1 MKTIVY
7 IDGLTEPVNPG
18 GITTYAFVVYREG
31 KKVYEERK
39 FVGSGKDFSNNVAE
53 YSALYAALKWLI
65 ANGQTDEVEIRSDSK
80 LLVNQMRGE
89 WEARKGLY
97 IQTYE
102 KVKQLLSSFKN
113 ISFRWVPREE
123 NQEADRLSRLAYSE
137 YIGKHK
143 GQKLFSGNGWKQV

>member
-65 ANGQTDEVEIRSDSK
+65 ANGQTDE
-80 LLVNQMRGE
+80 
-89 WEARKGLY
+89 
-97 IQTYE
+97 